1 MVPMPLMSLPMPLMS
16 LREADSD
23 FNCLKPFDISYL
35 AKYSDDMFIY
45 ESEDVC
51 GL

>member
-1 MVPMPLMSLPMPLMS
+1 MVPMPLIS
-16 LREADSD
+16 LREVDTD
-23 FNCLKPFDISYL
+23 FNYLKPFDISYL
-35 AKYSDDMFIY
+35 AKYSYDMFIY